1 MTKYLS
7 ITIKKKEFIVM
18 TKYLSIMIKTEI
30 YCNG

>member
-7 ITIKKKEFIVM
+7 ITIKKEFIVM
-18 TKYLSIMIKTEI
+18 AKYLSIMIKTEI